1 MRKLILATAALASLA
16 APLAAQTPGDLRD
29 DRRDVRHE
37 RHELNDARAEGDRR
51 EVRDERHDLRDAR
64 DQLRDD
70 RRERFDDRRDRFDDR
85 RDRIDD
91 RRDDRH
97 EWRDGRGAEWRAE
110 RRYSAGRYYYPRG
123 YGYRA
128 WAVGGFL
135 PRSYWGERYWVGRPL
150 AYGLPN
156 AWRGTRWVRVGPD
169 ALLIR
174 VYDGSVVRVARGIFY

>member
-37 RHELNDARAEGDRR
+37 RHELNDARAEGDRL

-70 RRERFDDRRDRFDDR
+70 RRERFDDRRDRF
-85 RDRIDD
+85 DD